1 MKKNFKLTENDLNRL
16 VKKIISEQ
24 ATTTTTQATQPL
36 MNEDAVKNC
45 MDATYGKGRGFGKN
59 EQGALIYSVGGL
71 VTFFFLNG
79 RYFQEYNKTKGSF
92 NCSTGKAILT
102 PDTSGIKPTTK
113 TTSPTTKP
121 TAPTAKTTAP
131 TAKTTAKTTA
141 PTTVT
146 TGEG

>member
-24 ATTTTTQATQPL
+24 ATTTTATQATQPL

-92 NCSTGKAILT
+92 NCSTGRAILT
-102 PDTSGIKPTTK
+102 PDTSGV
-113 TTSPTTKP
+113 KP
-121 TAPTAKTTAP
+121 TAKTTAKTTAP

>member
-92 NCSTGKAILT
+92 NCSTGRAVLT
-102 PDTSGIKPTTK
+102 PDTTAATPTAKPTVPTVK
-113 TTSPTTKP
+113 RTSTTTKP

-131 TAKTTAKTTA
+131 TA
-141 PTTVT
+141 VT